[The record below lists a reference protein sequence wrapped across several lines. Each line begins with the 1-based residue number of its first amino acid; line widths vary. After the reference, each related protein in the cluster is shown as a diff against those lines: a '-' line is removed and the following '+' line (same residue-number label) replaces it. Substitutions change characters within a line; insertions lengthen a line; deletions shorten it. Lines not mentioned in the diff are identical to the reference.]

1 MKPQNTLAKVWVIIL
16 FMLASM
22 SISAQAKCVLENNTF
37 TRQSQLDSF
46 PLLHPGCTELERIG
60 IYTSGITDLS
70 ALGSLKNINSLTIY
84 RTAITTLTGLDSLER
99 CGHFDIWGNNSLIDI
114 KALKKL
120 KHVRS
125 ASLGENLS
133 LTSLEGLSVDT
144 ASKII
149 ISGGKL
155 KSLKGL
161 GARYCEFLLLL
172 DTYLDDLSGHEL
184 SHVHRATLTNVGNI
198 DGIGSLNLDSLYIE
212 LSPRLHDITPLNA
225 LTNLKWLDLA
235 ANSNLSWCSIDIIC
249 RNLDNPDFMLRV
261 DDNAKGCRNINEIR
275 EGCFVR
281 VESHE
286 NSHIYISPQP
296 VTDVINISG
305 LLEDTPYRLINITGG
320 QALSGMA
327 YESIDISSLPAGMYL
342 LQLYDKTY
350 HKLLKSTKVVKM

>member
-1 MKPQNTLAKVWVIIL
+1 
-16 FMLASM
+16 M
-22 SISAQAKCVLENNTF
+22 SISAQAKCVLENNFF

-46 PLLHPGCTELERIG
+46 PILYPGCTELRRIR

-70 ALGSLKNINSLTIY
+70 ALGSLKIIDSLTIN

-198 DGIGSLNLDSLYIE
+198 AGIGSLNLDSLYIE